1 MLFFLDFT
9 GSEHWAPFNLFS
21 PRVGGGGKGTPDF
34 KWQGW
39 LNVGKT
45 WNPKKSHAEFPSHRD
60 FQIALND
67 ITRKTETLVL
77 NYTQKNSY
85 LNQATWK
92 NTYQNFPTPKNP
104 EIEK

>member
-1 MLFFLDFT
+1 M
-9 GSEHWAPFNLFS
+9 
-21 PRVGGGGKGTPDF
+21 
-34 KWQGW
+34 
-39 LNVGKT
+39 GKT
-45 WNPKKSHAEFPSHRD
+45 WNPKKSHAEFPSHKD

-77 NYTQKNSY
+77 NTQKNSY

-92 NTYQNFPTPKNP
+92 NTYQNFPTQKNP